1 MKKRLLWQLYPSYL
15 LLTVVAVLAVAWYS
29 SHSLRRFYYRQ
40 VSEDLRSRAQL
51 VRQKMT
57 ADLISRDFEKID
69 RLCKQTGPRSS
80 TRITVILPDG
90 RVIGDSD
97 EEVSKMKNHADR
109 PEFRDAIT
117 NNLGQCLRFSKTL
130 DKNMSYLAIPIRRE
144 NEILAVLRTSV
155 PAAAIDEQLGEIYH
169 RIFWAVG
176 IVAAIAAVISLH
188 LSKRISQPIEQIKDA
203 AGRFA
208 AGDMTGRLAVSKPDE
223 LAQLAEAM
231 NQMAH
236 QLDERINTITT
247 QNSESD
253 AILSSM
259 IEGVI
264 AIDSNGR
271 IVRINRA
278 AAAMLNADVKQ
289 ARRRLIEEVI
299 SNADIMRF
307 AQQALDAPSPT
318 ETEVVMMDNENRRL
332 KLHAAPMKNAADEKN
347 GAVIV
352 LSDITRI
359 KQLEK
364 MRRDFVANVSHELKT
379 PITSIKG
386 FVETLL
392 EGALS
397 EPQQGRRFLEIIGK
411 HANRLNA
418 IIDDLFCLSRL
429 EESGEKRAFSFDILP
444 LAPVL
449 AEAVEL
455 SGVRAQEKH
464 IEITLDCDEDLRA
477 QINPA
482 LLEQAVTNLVNNAV
496 EYSPAESTVEVGA
509 CRDENEI
516 RIEVR
521 DSGCGISE
529 KHQERIF
536 ERFYVA
542 DKSRSR
548 KAGGTGLGLAIV
560 KHIAQVHNGR
570 ISVNSQPGRGSCFTL
585 TLPVVP

>member
-278 AAAMLNADVKQ
+278 AAA
-289 ARRRLIEEVI
+289 
-299 SNADIMRF
+299 
-307 AQQALDAPSPT
+307 
-318 ETEVVMMDNENRRL
+318 
-332 KLHAAPMKNAADEKN
+332 
-347 GAVIV
+347 
-352 LSDITRI
+352 
-359 KQLEK
+359 
-364 MRRDFVANVSHELKT
+364 
-379 PITSIKG
+379 
-386 FVETLL
+386 
-392 EGALS
+392 
-397 EPQQGRRFLEIIGK
+397 
-411 HANRLNA
+411 
-418 IIDDLFCLSRL
+418 
-429 EESGEKRAFSFDILP
+429 
-444 LAPVL
+444 
-449 AEAVEL
+449 
-455 SGVRAQEKH
+455 
-464 IEITLDCDEDLRA
+464 
-477 QINPA
+477 
-482 LLEQAVTNLVNNAV
+482 
-496 EYSPAESTVEVGA
+496 
-509 CRDENEI
+509 
-516 RIEVR
+516 
-521 DSGCGISE
+521 
-529 KHQERIF
+529 
-536 ERFYVA
+536 
-542 DKSRSR
+542 
-548 KAGGTGLGLAIV
+548 
-560 KHIAQVHNGR
+560 
-570 ISVNSQPGRGSCFTL
+570 
-585 TLPVVP
+585 

>member
-29 SHSLRRFYYRQ
+29 SHSLRRFYYRH

-51 VRQKMT
+51 VRRQMT
-57 ADLISRDFEKID
+57 ADLIGRDFEKID

-496 EYSPAESTVEVGA
+496 EYSPAESTVTVRA
-509 CRDENEI
+509 CQTEEAI
-516 RIEVR
+516 KIEVR

-529 KHQERIF
+529 KYQERIF
-536 ERFYVA
+536 ERFYVV

>member
-29 SHSLRRFYYRQ
+29 SHSLRRFYYRH

-51 VRQKMT
+51 VRRQMT
-57 ADLISRDFEKID
+57 ADLIGRDFEKID

-496 EYSPAESTVEVGA
+496 EYSPAESTVTVRA
-509 CRDENEI
+509 CQTEEAI
-516 RIEVR
+516 KIEVR

-529 KHQERIF
+529 KYQERIF
-536 ERFYVA
+536 ERFYVV

-570 ISVNSQPGRGSCFTL
+570 ISVNSQPGRGSIFTL
-585 TLPVVP
+585 TLP

>member
-29 SHSLRRFYYRQ
+29 SHSLRRFYYRH

-51 VRQKMT
+51 VRRQMT
-57 ADLISRDFEKID
+57 ADLIGRDFEKID

-130 DKNMSYLAIPIRRE
+130 DKNMSYLAIPIRQE

-208 AGDMTGRLAVSKPDE
+208 AGDMTGQLAVSKPDE

-278 AAAMLNADVKQ
+278 AAALLNADVKQ
-289 ARRRLIEEVI
+289 ARCRLIEEII

-449 AEAVEL
+449 TEAVEL
-455 SGVRAQEKH
+455 SGVRAKEKH

-496 EYSPAESTVEVGA
+496 EYSPAESTVTVRA
-509 CRDENEI
+509 CQTEEAI
-516 RIEVR
+516 KIEVR

-529 KHQERIF
+529 KYKERIF
-536 ERFYVA
+536 ERFYVV

-570 ISVNSQPGRGSCFTL
+570 ISVNSQPGRGSIFTL
-585 TLPVVP
+585 TLP